1 MSNGGDQVSGT
12 VIWRMGEALHD
23 ATLDGAWDFE
33 TRAGRYM
40 NDARMQVVDE

>member
-1 MSNGGDQVSGT
+1 
-12 VIWRMGEALHD
+12 MGEALHD

-40 NDARMQVVDE
+40 NDARMQVLDE

>member
-23 ATLDGAWDFE
+23 ATLDGGWDLE
-33 TRAGRYM
+33 TRPGRYM